1 MVFDKVKFEIFIPC
15 DYLTALRDTLHDVG
29 AGKIGNYDHCLSVS
43 EVTGFWRPLDGSE
56 PFDGTIGEVISGHE
70 CKVEVIC
77 SSKIVE
83 NVIEAIKLIH
93 PYEEPVFNIIPL
105 LNSLYP

>member
-1 MVFDKVKFEIFIPC
+1 MVFEKVKFEIFIPC
-15 DYLTALRDTLHDVG
+15 ENVSALSRVLHDAD

-43 EVTGFWRPLDGSE
+43 EVTGYWRPLKDSNPYEGI
-56 PFDGTIGEVISGHE
+56 IGQVSTGHE

-77 SSKIVE
+77 GNEKIHG
-83 NVIEAIKLIH
+83 VIEAIKSVH